1 MSAPGPDR
9 EGPAEMGAD
18 AQYLEAGE
26 DDDMHEPV
34 FLGDEHGE
42 VVADLDEE
50 DDAPMSD
57 SDDDEPARP
66 PAADME
72 DRDAALGDEIEP
84 PSDDSVAV
92 VTAHAA
98 PVFSCAWSPTDGAV
112 FATGGGDDAA
122 FLHRVSDAA
131 QRTRTS
137 SAPPAAVTSHALRGH
152 TDTVAGLAFN
162 HDGSLLASAG
172 LDGKALVWRVADPVA
187 APLALEGPGG
197 GLEWV
202 RWHPKGDVVLAGS
215 EDFTAWMW
223 NARDG
228 ALMQVFAGHSAS
240 VSCGG
245 FAPGARASP
254 PAADG
259 SLRLWAPRTGECA
272 TLFMG
277 HPFHD
282 GPVTCLDFHPS
293 TEGLIVTGSEDNTAR
308 LVSGVSGKVLGTLAA
323 HAETLECVGLS
334 GDFPFAASGAI
345 DAKLVVWDLNTLQPR
360 NTLTHDKAV
369 SALRWIPGTACLYRC
384 VRNERN
390 AKRRRFVVSG
400 RAREPFFARSPDA
413 SSRLFFSRFAT
424 QRKGLARLFVPM
436 RRWTTVCK
444 TRPSRRTLLR
454 CTATLRSR
462 VNNLHPPTR
471 FVSETLERLRLR
483 RRPRTFYRLIA
494 VSRLPAHARLRD
506 RVRATHASP
515 IARSFRLCSFR
526 LMQLLPTARAFVGHG
541 RRRVKPCSTATCA
554 ASWISRPRRI
564 SNPSSPRR
572 TTTPRACSA
581 WCRSSHQG
589 GALKV
594 SVFEHINTTPTD
606 AFTSFSSS
614 LKRCGFAKRSTPVL
628 GARLPTRNRFRNLIK
643 LGAAI
648 TSATSSSAPH
658 PPARSWLSPLRSRWT
673 KTATP

>member
-1 MSAPGPDR
+1 
-9 EGPAEMGAD
+9 MGAD

-84 PSDDSVAV
+84 RQTIPS
-92 VTAHAA
+92 
-98 PVFSCAWSPTDGAV
+98 PWSPRTPRPSFRARGAPRTARCSRRAE
-112 FATGGGDDAA
+112 ATTRV
-122 FLHRVSDAA
+122 LHRVSGQR

-245 FAPGARASP
+245 FAPDGKSVATGSS
-254 PAADG
+254 DG

-390 AKRRRFVVSG
+390 AKRRRLVIPE
-400 RAREPFFARSPDA
+400 RAFEPFFARSPDA

-444 TRPSRRTLLR
+444 TRPFTSD
-454 CTATLRSR
+454 A
-462 VNNLHPPTR
+462 PTVHRDASFAREQPASADTFR
-471 FVSETLERLRLR
+471 FGNAETPSPAPSPAGR
-483 RRPRTFYRLIA
+483 FYRLIA

-506 RVRATHASP
+506 RVRADDSRLPSLVRSDSVRSDSRSSCIDGAVRLWDTRSSTCQAVQHGHVRGVLDFAPSPDFKSVVTASDDH
-515 IARSFRLCSFR
+515 
-526 LMQLLPTARAFVGHG
+526 TAR
-541 RRRVKPCSTATCA
+541 
-554 ASWISRPRRI
+554 
-564 SNPSSPRR
+564 
-572 TTTPRACSA
+572 
-581 WCRSSHQG
+581 
-589 GALKV
+589 
-594 SVFEHINTTPTD
+594 VFRMVP
-606 AFTSFSSS
+606 
-614 LKRCGFAKRSTPVL
+614 
-628 GARLPTRNRFRNLIK
+628 
-643 LGAAI
+643 
-648 TSATSSSAPH
+648 
-658 PPARSWLSPLRSRWT
+658 
-673 KTATP
+673 

>member
-57 SDDDEPARP
+57 SDDDESARP

-92 VTAHAA
+92 VTGHAA

-152 TDTVAGLAFN
+152 TDTVSGLAFN

-172 LDGKALVWRVADPVA
+172 LDGKAFVWRVADPGA

-245 FAPGARASP
+245 FAPDGKSVATGSS
-254 PAADG
+254 DG

-293 TEGLIVTGSEDNTAR
+293 TEGLIMTGSEDNTAR

-384 VRNERN
+384 VRHDRN
-390 AKRRRFVVSG
+390 AVRSFSHSQT
-400 RAREPFFARSPDA
+400 RAFQPFFTRSPDA
-413 SSRLFFSRFAT
+413 SSRLFFSFRDRDSRFAT

-444 TRPSRRTLLR
+444 TRPFTSDAPTVHRDASFAREQPASADTFR
-454 CTATLRSR
+454 FGNGFGNAFARADPRDVFTFSSPSR
-462 VNNLHPPTR
+462 VFPHTHTPP
-471 FVSETLERLRLR
+471 
-483 RRPRTFYRLIA
+483 
-494 VSRLPAHARLRD
+494 
-506 RVRATHASP
+506 
-515 IARSFRLCSFR
+515 
-526 LMQLLPTARAFVGHG
+526 
-541 RRRVKPCSTATCA
+541 
-554 ASWISRPRRI
+554 
-564 SNPSSPRR
+564 
-572 TTTPRACSA
+572 
-581 WCRSSHQG
+581 
-589 GALKV
+589 
-594 SVFEHINTTPTD
+594 
-606 AFTSFSSS
+606 
-614 LKRCGFAKRSTPVL
+614 
-628 GARLPTRNRFRNLIK
+628 
-643 LGAAI
+643 
-648 TSATSSSAPH
+648 
-658 PPARSWLSPLRSRWT
+658 
-673 KTATP
+673 

>member
-57 SDDDEPARP
+57 SDDDESARP

-131 QRTRTS
+131 QRTPTS

-152 TDTVAGLAFN
+152 TDTVSGLAFN

-172 LDGKALVWRVADPVA
+172 LDGKALVWRVADPGA

-245 FAPGARASP
+245 FAPDGKSVATGSS
-254 PAADG
+254 DG

-293 TEGLIVTGSEDNTAR
+293 TEGLIMTGSEDNTAR

-384 VRNERN
+384 VRHDRN
-390 AKRRRFVVSG
+390 AKRRRLVVPG
-400 RAREPFFARSPDA
+400 RAFQPFLARSPDA
-413 SSRLFFSRFAT
+413 SSRLFFSRFAIRNERASLGYSCRCGGG
-424 QRKGLARLFVPM
+424 QQFARLDL
-436 RRWTTVCK
+436 
-444 TRPSRRTLLR
+444 SRRTLLR

-471 FVSETLERLRLR
+471 FVSETVSETPAPEPEQTRGTFFPSRHRLASF
-483 RRPRTFYRLIA
+483 RTRT
-494 VSRLPAHARLRD
+494 RLRD
-506 RVRATHASP
+506 RVRA
-515 IARSFRLCSFR
+515 
-526 LMQLLPTARAFVGHG
+526 
-541 RRRVKPCSTATCA
+541 
-554 ASWISRPRRI
+554 
-564 SNPSSPRR
+564 
-572 TTTPRACSA
+572 
-581 WCRSSHQG
+581 
-589 GALKV
+589 
-594 SVFEHINTTPTD
+594 D
-606 AFTSFSSS
+606 
-614 LKRCGFAKRSTPVL
+614 
-628 GARLPTRNRFRNLIK
+628 
-643 LGAAI
+643 
-648 TSATSSSAPH
+648 
-658 PPARSWLSPLRSRWT
+658 
-673 KTATP
+673 

>member
-187 APLALEGPGG
+187 APLELEGPGG

-245 FAPGARASP
+245 FAPDGKSVATGSS
-254 PAADG
+254 DG

-390 AKRRRFVVSG
+390 AKRRRFVIPE
-400 RAREPFFARSPDA
+400 RAREPFFTRSPDA

-444 TRPSRRTLLR
+444 TRP
-454 CTATLRSR
+454 
-462 VNNLHPPTR
+462 
-471 FVSETLERLRLR
+471 
-483 RRPRTFYRLIA
+483 
-494 VSRLPAHARLRD
+494 
-506 RVRATHASP
+506 
-515 IARSFRLCSFR
+515 
-526 LMQLLPTARAFVGHG
+526 
-541 RRRVKPCSTATCA
+541 
-554 ASWISRPRRI
+554 
-564 SNPSSPRR
+564 
-572 TTTPRACSA
+572 
-581 WCRSSHQG
+581 
-589 GALKV
+589 
-594 SVFEHINTTPTD
+594 
-606 AFTSFSSS
+606 FTSDAPTVHRDASFAREQPASADTFRFGNAFGNAFACAVARGTFLPSHRRLASS
-614 LKRCGFAKRSTPVL
+614 RTRTP
-628 GARLPTRNRFRNLIK
+628 P
-643 LGAAI
+643 
-648 TSATSSSAPH
+648 
-658 PPARSWLSPLRSRWT
+658 
-673 KTATP
+673 

>member
-57 SDDDEPARP
+57 SDDDESARP

-131 QRTRTS
+131 QRTPTS

-152 TDTVAGLAFN
+152 TDTVSGLAFN

-172 LDGKALVWRVADPVA
+172 LDGKALVWRVADPGA

-245 FAPGARASP
+245 FAPDGKSVATGSS
-254 PAADG
+254 DG

-293 TEGLIVTGSEDNTAR
+293 TEGLIMTGSEDNTAR

-384 VRNERN
+384 VRHDRNAERRPFGRLVVPGRALSGAFSRSFPGRVFAAFLFAIRDSRRNER
-390 AKRRRFVVSG
+390 ASLGYSCRCG
-400 RAREPFFARSPDA
+400 GGQQFARLD
-413 SSRLFFSRFAT
+413 L
-424 QRKGLARLFVPM
+424 
-436 RRWTTVCK
+436 
-444 TRPSRRTLLR
+444 SRRTLLR

-471 FVSETLERLRLR
+471 FVSETVSETPSPEQTRGTFLPSRHRLASF
-483 RRPRTFYRLIA
+483 RTRT
-494 VSRLPAHARLRD
+494 RLRD
-506 RVRATHASP
+506 RVRA
-515 IARSFRLCSFR
+515 
-526 LMQLLPTARAFVGHG
+526 
-541 RRRVKPCSTATCA
+541 
-554 ASWISRPRRI
+554 
-564 SNPSSPRR
+564 
-572 TTTPRACSA
+572 
-581 WCRSSHQG
+581 
-589 GALKV
+589 
-594 SVFEHINTTPTD
+594 D
-606 AFTSFSSS
+606 
-614 LKRCGFAKRSTPVL
+614 
-628 GARLPTRNRFRNLIK
+628 
-643 LGAAI
+643 
-648 TSATSSSAPH
+648 
-658 PPARSWLSPLRSRWT
+658 
-673 KTATP
+673 